1 MSLGKT
7 LQSLIKSVLPS
18 IRSNIHTL
26 SLFPRVLLD
35 VNPLLLIKFILDIL
49 LQLAKRVNDLHGTK
63 YTTSFITTVNSL
75 RNKLHQFLTKAYV
88 LHNEEDTLI
97 FCYGIKPWLSER
109 SIWVIPE
116 YNRWS
121 KSAPWCVNGI
131 KKVVFDPSFKD
142 FQPHSTREWFSGLNM
157 LTTIEGLENFDT
169 SQVTSM
175 NRMFSGCSSLT
186 TLDLSHFDTSKVGD
200 MCLMFSGCSSL
211 TTLDLSNFYTSE
223 VTNMKNMFYG
233 CSALRML
240 KAYLQ
245 ISQGTNISNMY
256 SGTIYEKK

>member
-26 SLFPRVLLD
+26 SQFPRVLLD

-75 RNKLHQFLTKAYV
+75 RNKLLQFLTKAYV

-175 NRMFSGCSSLT
+175 NRMFS
-186 TLDLSHFDTSKVGD
+186 V
-200 MCLMFSGCSSL
+200 
-211 TTLDLSNFYTSE
+211 
-223 VTNMKNMFYG
+223 
-233 CSALRML
+233 
-240 KAYLQ
+240 
-245 ISQGTNISNMY
+245 
-256 SGTIYEKK
+256 